1 MKKKISLE
9 EAYKNVMSKKK
20 KNTVRSIKK
29 NIVYKSSSISD
40 IYKEYKSRYQQK
52 EAIIKQKY
60 GADMYASMSPNEM
73 NFEMLYE
80 GIKNENPNL
89 SAGEIIDRIVNR
101 QSSKMTWSSASRLAS
116 NISDIQRA
124 MYDPTYMM
132 DEIDDAYWKMRDDGL
147 AGAVA
152 GRFISN
158 FYFGSE

>member
-20 KNTVRSIKK
+20 NTLRSIKK
-29 NIVYKSSSISD
+29 NVVYKSSSISD
-40 IYKEYKSRYQQK
+40 IYSEYKSRYQQK

-80 GIKNENPNL
+80 GVKNDNPNM

-101 QSSKMTWSSASRLAS
+101 QASKMTWSSASRLAG
-116 NISDIQRA
+116 NISDIQKA
-124 MYDPTYMM
+124 MYDPKYIMEEIKETYR
-132 DEIDDAYWKMRDDGL
+132 KMRDDGVE
-147 AGAVA
+147 GAQA
-152 GRFISN
+152 GRLISQ
-158 FYFGSE
+158 FYYGSD